1 MMNATVTIRLGN
13 GNGPTKATSLE
24 SMRLLRE
31 FALDDSG
38 GYTHSIRQGG
48 WRDPDTNI
56 TYTEGVFEL
65 TFDTTHW
72 QSTHDALV
80 PVLEEIKELT
90 GEQCIYVN
98 VIRGNTLF
106 I

>member
-1 MMNATVTIRLGN
+1 M
-13 GNGPTKATSLE
+13 
-24 SMRLLRE
+24 LRE
-31 FALDDSG
+31 FALHDSG

-48 WRDPDTNI
+48 WRDLKTNI

-65 TFDTTHW
+65 TFDTVHW
-72 QSTHDALV
+72 NTTHDALV

-98 VIRGNTLF
+98 VMRGNTLF

>member
-13 GNGPTKATSLE
+13 GNGPT
-24 SMRLLRE
+24 SMDSQTAQRMLRE
-31 FALDDSG
+31 FALNDSG

-56 TYTEGVFEL
+56 TYTEGVFEI

-80 PVLEEIKELT
+80 PVLETIKYIT

>member
-1 MMNATVTIRLGN
+1 MMNATVTIRMGN
-13 GNGPTKATSLE
+13 RFGFNSE
-24 SMRLLRE
+24 SGREAVRMLRE
-31 FALDDSG
+31 FALEDSG
-38 GYTHSIRQGG
+38 GYTHSIREGG
-48 WRDPDTNI
+48 WRDLDTNI
-56 TYTEGVFEL
+56 TYIEDVFEF

-72 QSTHDALV
+72 NSTHSALV

-90 GEQCIYVN
+90 REQSIYVN